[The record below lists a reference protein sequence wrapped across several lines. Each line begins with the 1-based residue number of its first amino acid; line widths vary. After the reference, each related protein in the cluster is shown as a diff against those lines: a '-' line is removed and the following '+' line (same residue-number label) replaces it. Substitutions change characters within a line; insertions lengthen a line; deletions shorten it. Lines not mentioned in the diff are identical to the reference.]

1 MKPSLFDFLFG
12 EAHKKASPT
21 SRKGL
26 KEQGF
31 LKPSLHSEAKDEATL
46 TSNIAYRLVRAK
58 RKSVGFVIDESGLTV
73 RAPRWVSREEIETM
87 IHEKEDWIH
96 QKITQFADWQS
107 QTRSAKVCFAEG
119 EAIPYLG
126 KSLTIRLLPMSRT
139 VIREDDEL
147 LLNLPQDAPSDR
159 IKTKAQVWF
168 KNEAKRYLGARLAQM
183 AQEAG
188 LHFMAWQLSSAK
200 RRWGCCTSARTIRLN
215 WRLIHLDVDL
225 IDYVIA
231 HELAHLEEMNH
242 SERFW
247 SCVQRRC
254 PDYESRRRRLK
265 TIYIAQLP
273 FE

>member
-1 MKPSLFDFLFG
+1 MKASLFDLLFG

-31 LKPSLHSEAKDEATL
+31 LKPSLHSEAPDEATL

-96 QKITQFADWQS
+96 QKLSQFADWQKQAHTQKVS
-107 QTRSAKVCFAEG
+107 FQDGQT
-119 EAIPYLG
+119 IPYLG
-126 KSLTIRLLPMSRT
+126 HPLTIRLAPMERAP
-139 VIREDDEL
+139 RRLGNDL
-147 LLNLPQDAPSDR
+147 LLNLPLDADSDR
-159 IKTKAQVWF
+159 IKAKALVWF
-168 KNEAKRYLGARLAQM
+168 KNEAKRYLGAQLAQM

-247 SCVQRRC
+247 SCVQRLC